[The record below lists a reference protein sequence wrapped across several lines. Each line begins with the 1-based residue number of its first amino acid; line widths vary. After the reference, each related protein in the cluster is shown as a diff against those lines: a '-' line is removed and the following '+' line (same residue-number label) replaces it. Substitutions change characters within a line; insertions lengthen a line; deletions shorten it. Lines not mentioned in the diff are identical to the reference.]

1 MTDMIIKG
9 AKGGSDKP
17 RTPVEAPDSLHSVAY
32 ARILDLVSEG
42 EIFGLVNGLQSV
54 FLDETPLSSDGQALN
69 FEGVTLN
76 ERKGSQLQSYITG
89 FPAVENETAVGVELR
104 SDAPWIRSITNLQ
117 LSAVRIR
124 LSTPRLARQNPSTGD
139 TGGYTVQYA
148 IDVAEVGGS
157 YVEVLKTAFS
167 GKTTTKYERSH
178 RIDLP
183 ASTVGWTIRIRR
195 LTPNETSGT
204 IADTMNI
211 EAVTEIIDA
220 KFRYPNSALV
230 GLQFDARQFSKIPR
244 RAYHLKGR
252 LIRIPTNY
260 DPDLRTYTG
269 VWNGTFKIAYSNN
282 PAWVYYDL
290 LLNDRY
296 GLGHILKAG
305 QVDKWELYRIA
316 QYCDTEV
323 ADGKGGL
330 EPRFVCNLYL
340 QTRQDA
346 LKVLQDIAGIFRG
359 MAYWGGGS
367 VVASADM
374 PDDPVYTYTNAN
386 VVDGKFRYSG
396 TSRKSRLSVAL
407 VSWNDPTDFYR
418 AKVEY
423 VEDRESLA
431 RYGHRET
438 QITAFGCT
446 SQGQAQRLGRW
457 ALLTNKLETETVNF
471 NVGMDG
477 VLVRPGQVVRI
488 ADNSRAGRRIGGRL
502 HNATLT
508 TLVLDMG
515 VEVSPGDSITVI
527 NQSGSPV
534 TRTIQTVLA
543 ATTWDKTTIKWDST
557 QITFDEGTL
566 LQEVTLSSPL
576 VELPPLQSIWAIDSP
591 SLMTQRFRI
600 LSIRENFQNG
610 KAEYEITATQHI
622 DGKYNAIDTNTRIDL
637 PPITSIPPSVQP
649 PPTNIALA
657 SDYAVSQGLALT
669 TMEIT
674 WDAAP
679 GAIAYEVQWRM
690 NERDWVYAGRTGTTR
705 FEVQGI
711 IEGRYAARVRAIN
724 SFDIASIWASSVE
737 TELDATGAPPSAL
750 TFLTAEAMVFGIRVK
765 WGFPNTLDAQRTQ
778 RTELWYSQSDLFESA
793 TKLGDYAYPQSDM
806 NLLGLQAGVT
816 FYFWA
821 RLVDKTG
828 NTGPWSGPVE
838 GTSSTDSTAILD
850 YLVGKVTQTHLG
862 QSLFDEIALI
872 SGSGP
877 NSVDARLGIV
887 RTSLEGQIDTVAA
900 QVAEIQ
906 GAPDYDPLETYVLD
920 ELVKYDGAIWK
931 AIASVPA
938 NTPPPNAT
946 YWTKI
951 GDYASLGDMVLAL
964 AAEVDQLETSVTNL
978 DGELASEATRINNLI
993 ASVEANTAAIT
1004 TEAQTRASADTAFA
1018 SQLQTVQAT
1027 VEDNAAAIV
1036 AESQTRATQT
1046 QSLADQMNTVVAT
1059 VNTASAE
1066 ASAAQAAAEQAA
1078 ADAAAA
1084 VDGVT
1089 SVLIQSATPTVE
1101 QRKPNMLWIDTT
1113 NGTNT
1118 PRRWDGSTW
1127 AAITDKATIDA
1138 ANAAA
1143 QAQATANAANSTA
1156 NSASAAVQTQ
1166 SQALADTN
1174 NKLSAMYTI
1183 KTAVRSSDGKTYI
1196 ASLGVGVENNK
1207 GVVESQVVV
1216 AANRFVVIDPNGSGL
1231 VSPFTISGG
1240 QVFINSAVIGTAA
1253 ITEAKIA
1260 SAAIT
1265 NAKIANAA
1273 ITAAKIA
1280 DGNITNAK
1288 IANAAITEAKIA
1300 NASIT
1305 NAKIANASVDTLK
1318 IGGNS
1323 VTVPYYGQVAA
1334 SGTSFGAFNSPWMYY
1349 PDTAAVS
1356 IVVSGAVDN
1365 DATVTLRVYVYN
1377 SAGSRIAEVVSGS
1390 GKFSDGNA
1398 ETDIGGT
1405 LVLQGGITLSPGSY
1419 YFRIESNLRG
1429 ILLKMLI
1436 IGTMR

>member
-1 MTDMIIKG
+1 MSTSITG
-9 AKGGSDKP
+9 SKGGGGKA

-42 EIFGLVNGLQSV
+42 EIFGLVDGLKSIY
-54 FLDETPLSSDGQALN
+54 LDETPLSSDGTALN
-69 FEGVTLN
+69 FEGVTVS
-76 ERKGSQLQSYITG
+76 ERKGTQLQSYIPG
-89 FPAVENETAVGVELR
+89 IPAVENETAIGVELR
-104 SDAPWIRSITNLQ
+104 SDQPWVRAITNLQ
-117 LSAVRIR
+117 LSAVRVR
-124 LSTPRLARQNPSTGD
+124 LSTPRLVKQDPSTGD
-139 TGGYTVQYA
+139 TGGYTVKYA
-148 IDVAEVGGS
+148 IDVAVVGGA
-157 YVEVLKTAFS
+157 YAEVLSTAFS

-183 ASTVGWTIRIRR
+183 PSTTGWNIRVRR
-195 LTPNETSGT
+195 ITPNETVGT
-204 IADTMNI
+204 IADITNI
-211 EAVTEIIDA
+211 EALTEIIDA

-244 RAYHLKGR
+244 RAFHLKGR
-252 LIRIPTNY
+252 LIKIPTNY
-260 DPDLRTYTG
+260 DPELRTYTG

-296 GLGHILKAG
+296 GLGHILQAS

-316 QYCDTEV
+316 QYCDTPV
-323 ADGKGGL
+323 ADGKGGV

-340 QTRQDA
+340 QTRQEA
-346 LKVLQDIAGIFRG
+346 LKVLQDISGIFRG
-359 MAYWGGGS
+359 MSYWGGGA
-367 VVASADM
+367 VMASADM

-386 VVDGKFRYSG
+386 VVDGKFKYSG

-471 NVGMDG
+471 SVGLDG
-477 VLVRPGQVVRI
+477 VLVRPGQVVRV
-488 ADNSRAGRRIGGRL
+488 ADNDRAGRRIGGRL
-502 HNATLT
+502 FNASLT
-508 TLVLDMG
+508 NLVLDMG
-515 VEVSPGDSITVI
+515 VEVNPGDTITVV
-527 NQSGSPV
+527 NQSGVAVS
-534 TRTIQTVLA
+534 RSIQTVVA
-543 ATTWDKTTIKWDST
+543 STTWDKTTLTWDSST
-557 QITFDEGTL
+557 LTFDEGTL
-566 LQEVTLSSPL
+566 LQEVTLATPL
-576 VELPPLQSIWAIDSP
+576 EELPPLQSVWAIDSS
-591 SLMTQRFRI
+591 SLMTQRFRV

-622 DGKYNAIDTNTRIDL
+622 DGKYAAIDTNTRIDL

-649 PPTNIALA
+649 PPTNVEVS
-657 SDYAVSQGLALT
+657 SDYAVSQGLAMT
-669 TMEIT
+669 TMAIT
-674 WDAAP
+674 WDPAP
-679 GAIAYEVQWRM
+679 SAVAYEIQWRM
-690 NERDWVYAGRTGTTR
+690 NERDWVYAGRTGSTR

-711 IEGRYAARVRAIN
+711 IEGRYVARVRAIN
-724 SFDIASIWASSVE
+724 SFDIPSIWASSIE
-737 TELDATGAPPSAL
+737 TQLDATGAPPEAL
-750 TFLTAEAMVFGIRVK
+750 TFLTAEPMVFGIRVK

-778 RTELWYSQSDLFESA
+778 RTELWYSASNLFESA
-793 TKLGDYAYPQSDM
+793 TKLGDYAYPQNDM
-806 NLLGLQAGVT
+806 NLIGLQAGVT

-828 NTGPWSGPVE
+828 NVGPWSGPVE
-838 GTSSTDSTAILD
+838 GTSSTDSTAILE
-850 YLVGKVTQTHLG
+850 YLVGKVTETHLG

-872 SGSGP
+872 SGTQPG
-877 NSVDARLGIV
+877 SVDARLGIV
-887 RTSLEGQIDTVAA
+887 RSDLESQISTVAA

-906 GAPDYDPLETYVLD
+906 GAPDYDPLETYAVD
-920 ELVKYDGAIWK
+920 DLVKSNGAIWK
-931 AIASVPA
+931 AISSVPT

-946 YWTKI
+946 YWTKV
-951 GDYASLGDMVLAL
+951 GDYASLGDMVVAL
-964 AAEVDQLETSVTNL
+964 AAEVDSLDTQVTAL
-978 DGELASEATRINNLI
+978 DGELAAETTRINNLI
-993 ASVEANTAAIT
+993 ASVDGNTAAIT
-1004 TEAQTRASADTAFA
+1004 AEAQTRANADSAFA
-1018 SQLQTVQAT
+1018 TQLQTLQAT

-1036 AESQTRATQT
+1036 QESQTRATET
-1046 QSLADQMNTVVAT
+1046 SSLADQMNTVVAT
-1059 VNTASAE
+1059 VNTASAD
-1066 ASAAQAAAEQAA
+1066 AAAAQAAAEQAA
-1078 ADAAAA
+1078 ADAASA
-1084 VDGVT
+1084 VSGVT

-1113 NGTNT
+1113 NGANT
-1118 PRRWDGSTW
+1118 PRRWNGSTW
-1127 AAITDKATIDA
+1127 AAITDKAAIDA

-1334 SGTSFGAFNSPWMYY
+1334 NGVNFGAFNSPWMYY

-1356 IVVSGAVDN
+1356 IVASGAVDD

-1390 GKFSDGNA
+1390 GKFSDGRA

-1405 LVLQGGITLSPGSY
+1405 LVLQGGITLGPGSY
-1419 YFRIESNLRG
+1419 YFRIESNIRS